1 MHTHQIITDI
11 APLGYAIGQKAKTRK
26 QVRDEFASRGW
37 TYSDWARQR
46 GYSAALV
53 CMIVNDDDRT
63 PQRKCLRGES
73 HNIAVE
79 LGLKS
84 GLVSRASA
92 PRMQLAAA

>member
-1 MHTHQIITDI
+1 M
-11 APLGYAIGQKAKTRK
+11 PLKTRK
-26 QVRDEFASRGW
+26 QVRDEFSSHGW
-37 TYSDWARQR
+37 TYSEWAKQR

-53 CMIVNDDDRT
+53 CMIVNDDDRA

-79 LGLKS
+79 LGLKK
-84 GLVSRASA
+84 GTVSQQLAR

>member
-1 MHTHQIITDI
+1 M
-11 APLGYAIGQKAKTRK
+11 PLKTRK

>member
-1 MHTHQIITDI
+1 M
-11 APLGYAIGQKAKTRK
+11 PLKTRK

-37 TYSDWARQR
+37 SYSDWARQR

-53 CMIVNDDDRT
+53 CMIVNDDDSA
-63 PQRKCLRGES
+63 PHRKCLRGES

-84 GLVSRASA
+84 GTVSRASA

>member
-1 MHTHQIITDI
+1 M
-11 APLGYAIGQKAKTRK
+11 PLKTRK

-84 GLVSRASA
+84 GTVSRASA